1 MTLLK
6 LVACLFTSKHVYYS
20 INNRQSN
27 QKQAKKA
34 KHLVQ
39 YFCLVLYCVFFCMAV
54 LFLLLFTYI
63 KYLTS
68 LFLTLS
74 SISSTISLTLSGVV
88 VPFRNFKRTFVRCF
102 FYVQNIWKFFVCKKK
117 SNTCLDTFIFHR
129 TDDENTGIH
138 LLPRHKLFRY
148 WSVYTIKGSCLPF
161 LYYYICFTHG
171 MKKMF
176 YYYTTQFLFLFKEK
190 PNKYMIVSTRY
201 THGEHISNIMVE
213 IKFWKLSSSSAP
225 SRVIYLHWHNY
236 FFKKLILMG
245 SGVSVEELRKSM
257 IGLWTVY

>member
-102 FYVQNIWKFFVCKKK
+102 FYVQNIWKFFVCKK
-117 SNTCLDTFIFHR
+117 
-129 TDDENTGIH
+129 
-138 LLPRHKLFRY
+138 
-148 WSVYTIKGSCLPF
+148 
-161 LYYYICFTHG
+161 
-171 MKKMF
+171 
-176 YYYTTQFLFLFKEK
+176 
-190 PNKYMIVSTRY
+190 
-201 THGEHISNIMVE
+201 
-213 IKFWKLSSSSAP
+213 
-225 SRVIYLHWHNY
+225 RVIHVWILLFFIVQTTRIPAFIYYPDTNY
-236 FFKKLILMG
+236 SDI
-245 SGVSVEELRKSM
+245 E
-257 IGLWTVY
+257 VYI